1 MKTLKLLSAILLVA
15 IILSTLASC
24 SLIGGD
30 TSNYPEGSIAL
41 NKYTVSLYYDISTY
55 ATCEYH
61 PEGDYTEAIAYVIVK
76 PRFKMRDAAGKLV
89 VSIDTRVTR
98 SFGLGDFKI
107 SNMDETILLKPG
119 EVNKSYKLTMQKD
132 GAASDPWQI
141 NHSSVG
147 ISIVDASGYVLIDL
161 GN

>member
-1 MKTLKLLSAILLVA
+1 MKILKALSAILLIA
-15 IILSTLASC
+15 ITMSALASC

-41 NKYTVSLYYDISTY
+41 NKYNISLFFDITTY
-55 ATCEYH
+55 ATCEYY
-61 PEGDYTEAIAYVIVK
+61 PDGDFTEAVAYVTVTPK
-76 PRFKMRDAAGKLV
+76 AKLREATGKLT

-98 SFGLGDFKI
+98 TFGLGDWKI
-107 SNMDETILLKPG
+107 SNMDETILLKHR

-132 GAASDPWQI
+132 GAAQDPWQI
-141 NHSSVG
+141 DHSSVG